1 MTCVTEHLSCVEQW
15 YGRCVLVSDIVRA
28 VFKSV
33 CLSTCL
39 DVGFSN
45 EILYFCTN
53 ELEIKNRKIK
63 KVLLHKVGGYCCNEA
78 VALVTLIR
86 LLFR

>member
-1 MTCVTEHLSCVEQW
+1 MTCATERLFCVEQW

-28 VFKSV
+28 VFKNV

-45 EILYFCTN
+45 EIQYFCTN
-53 ELEIKNRKIK
+53 EWEIKNRKIK
-63 KVLLHKVGGYCCNEA
+63 KVLLHKVDGYCCNEA
-78 VALVTLIR
+78 EFLVTLIR
-86 LLFR
+86 LLF